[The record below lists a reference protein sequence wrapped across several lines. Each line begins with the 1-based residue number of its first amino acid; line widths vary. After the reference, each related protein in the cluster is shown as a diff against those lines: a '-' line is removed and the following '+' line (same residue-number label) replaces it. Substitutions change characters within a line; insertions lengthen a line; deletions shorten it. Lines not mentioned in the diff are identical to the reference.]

1 MWASL
6 GLIIGKTYKFT
17 LGWGSSQSF
26 QSEIVGKV
34 VNVRTQQYSESFCVV
49 NDEGLIYL
57 WNVPKT
63 RIDMS
68 RIIHKVE
75 EI

>member
-1 MWASL
+1 MRESL
-6 GLIIGKTYKFT
+6 KLTIGKNYKFT

-26 QSEIVGKV
+26 QSEVVGKV
-34 VNVRTQQYSESFCVV
+34 INIQTQNYSESFCVV

-63 RIDMS
+63 RTDMN
-68 RIIHKVE
+68 RIIHKVD